1 MGKKSRKIRSPK
13 FQKKFAAKLGNL
25 RTAITNTVETIVEE
39 VAEKVE
45 EIIEEVVEKKPNALR
60 TLETTEA
67 PVVELKTETKKAKT
81 KTTRKPRTPRKP
93 RAPRKSRTST
103 AKKTATTKE

>member
-1 MGKKSRKIRSPK
+1 MGKRSRRIRSPK
-13 FQKKFAAKLGNL
+13 FQKKFATKLGNL
-25 RTAITNTVETIVEE
+25 RAAITNTAETIVEE

-60 TLETTEA
+60 TLETAETTEP
-67 PVVELKTETKKAKT
+67 PVAELKPEPKKAKA
-81 KTTRKPRTPRKP
+81 KTTRKP
-93 RAPRKSRTST
+93 RAPRKPKAST

>member
-1 MGKKSRKIRSPK
+1 MGKRSRRMRSPK
-13 FQKKFAAKLGNL
+13 FQKKFATKLGNL
-25 RTAITNTVETIVEE
+25 RAAITNTAETIVEE

-60 TLETTEA
+60 TLETTEP
-67 PVVELKTETKKAKT
+67 PVAELRPEPKKAKA
-81 KTTRKPRTPRKP
+81 KTTRTPRKARTPRKP
-93 RAPRKSRTST
+93 RAST

>member
-45 EIIEEVVEKKPNALR
+45 EIIEEVVLENQKVLVMANEMEKLVV
-60 TLETTEA
+60 LE
-67 PVVELKTETKKAKT
+67 VVL
-81 KTTRKPRTPRKP
+81 
-93 RAPRKSRTST
+93 
-103 AKKTATTKE
+103 